1 MADPTDTTGAAG
13 TAAGTGT
20 ATTGAA
26 NAGTAGTGTG
36 TAAAG
41 TGATGTAAAGA
52 AGDGSTGTGTTAAGT
67 TGTASA
73 TPPLDTILSGLKT
86 LASEAVSLSLPSL
99 SLQLV
104 LPLADTSKA
113 TLSLYLTPPATPSTS
128 GTAPK
133 GGCLDDVLGAVRT
146 AVNDSATFGETM
158 VVEEAYV
165 CVTSLQRT

>member
-1 MADPTDTTGAAG
+1 MADPTDTTGAAAGPAASTNTPG
-13 TAAGTGT
+13 TTQ

-26 NAGTAGTGTG
+26 SAGATDT
-36 TAAAG
+36 TAA
-41 TGATGTAAAGA
+41 TGAAATGAGA
-52 AGDGSTGTGTTAAGT
+52 AAPSTATAA
-67 TGTASA
+67 
-73 TPPLDTILSGLKT
+73 PPLDTILAGLKT
-86 LASEAVSLSLPSL
+86 LASEVVSLSLPSL

-113 TLSLYLTPPATPSTS
+113 TLALYLTPPAQPTTS

-158 VVEEAYV
+158 IVEGAYV